1 MAYEL
6 KSARYLAAE
15 ILRAVLSPGDRAID
29 ATMGNGHDTAL
40 LCSLVGPEGRVY
52 AFDVQPAALEA
63 TRRRLAE
70 EGLAGQAELFLLGH
84 EHMREAVGEP
94 VKAIVFNLGWL
105 PGGDHRITPL
115 TATTLPAIQQALALL
130 LPMGVLVICVYPG
143 HPEGEREQEMVTRL
157 LSSLSPREYNVLM
170 QQFLNAGAGAPLC
183 FAVQKQ
189 RGAEPRA

>member
-15 ILRAVLSPGDRAID
+15 MLRAVLLPGDRAID

-40 LCSLVGPEGRVY
+40 LGSLVGPEGRVY

-70 EGLAGQAELFLLGH
+70 EGSAGQAELFLLGH

-105 PGGDHRITPL
+105 PGGDHRITTL

-157 LSSLSPREYNVLM
+157 LSS
-170 QQFLNAGAGAPLC
+170 
-183 FAVQKQ
+183 
-189 RGAEPRA
+189 